1 MQASESAA
9 LCPRELS
16 CERLSSTSVFTANP
30 GICVSGSV
38 VEIGHLS
45 SVPRQESIESFENR
59 QICMRE

>member
-16 CERLSSTSVFTANP
+16 CERFSSTSVVTANP

-38 VEIGHLS
+38 VQVGHLS
-45 SVPRQESIESFENR
+45 GVPRQELIESCENR
-59 QICMRE
+59 RICMRE